1 MIPEIKYVTVYALTT
16 TIGWSDGTT
25 TVAQMEKNDLFDIE
39 KGVLYAIS
47 KKFIE
52 TSDILRAIQSGKDSL
67 LNSKEGQSKTAIS
80 TGVKSANIKKG

>member
-1 MIPEIKYVTVYALTT
+1 MLEILYVTVYALTT

-47 KKFIE
+47 KKFVE
-52 TSDILRAIQSGKDSL
+52 TTDILRAIESAKYSL
-67 LNSKEGQSKTAIS
+67 ANSQEGQKKTAVS
-80 TGVKSANIKKG
+80 TGVKSANIKAG